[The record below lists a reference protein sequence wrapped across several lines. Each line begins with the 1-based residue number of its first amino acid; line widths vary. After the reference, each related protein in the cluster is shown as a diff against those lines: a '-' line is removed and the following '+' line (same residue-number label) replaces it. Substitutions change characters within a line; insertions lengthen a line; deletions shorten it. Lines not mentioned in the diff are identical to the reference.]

1 MSELNTENKI
11 EQILNLAPRLEKKKR
26 MVILAMIKFYNE
38 DLIKSASDGSRVNL
52 DRLPEHQIDKIYKY
66 VLRQIKD

>member
-66 VLRQIKD
+66 IMKQ